1 VRWTDRVFAFARLF
15 GEDVLFPEAKP
26 DVSRRPDL
34 ELLYATATG
43 DRGSFLVFPMN
54 AVRWH
59 TEPREVA
66 ALVTDRGRD
75 RFTAELFHFGER
87 SRPMGAELCLLA
99 PGPYTLSISGDDGE
113 PIAAPRPLEVTGPRT
128 RIAFELPARRLC
140 VLRASARRE

>member
-66 ALVTDRGRD
+66 ALVTNRGRD
-75 RFTAELFHFGER
+75 R
-87 SRPMGAELCLLA
+87 SRREA
-99 PGPYTLSISGDDGE
+99 PW
-113 PIAAPRPLEVTGPRT
+113 
-128 RIAFELPARRLC
+128 
-140 VLRASARRE
+140 SARPTQAGAKRAGIILARLRKASTD